1 MARLG
6 ASREGDL
13 GSLMLVPKFKPAL
26 FFRAM
31 PLIFRDVRKRTGLV
45 DMPFETIEFQRLLQ
59 GQADQDAIAVGVHQE
74 IFIIVDYGRMLSRN
88 RAQINAFWILT

>member
-6 ASREGDL
+6 ASPEGYL

-31 PLIFRDVRKRTGLV
+31 PLIFRDMRKRTGLV
-45 DMPFETIEFQRLLQ
+45 DMPFETIEFQRLV
-59 GQADQDAIAVGVHQE
+59 QAQTNQDAIAVRILHE
-74 IFIIVDYGRMLSRN
+74 IFIIVDHGRS
-88 RAQINAFWILT
+88 